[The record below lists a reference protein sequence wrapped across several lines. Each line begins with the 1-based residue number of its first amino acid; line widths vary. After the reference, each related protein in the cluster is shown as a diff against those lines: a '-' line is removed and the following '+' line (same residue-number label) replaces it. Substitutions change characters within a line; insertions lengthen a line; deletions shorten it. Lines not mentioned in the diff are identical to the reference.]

1 MDGDAGRRPEA
12 ALEAIYIA
20 PDAAAPVASVDQV
33 EAVPGQGLAGDRY
46 ADGRGTWSATPG
58 TGREVTLVESEAVE
72 ALARDH
78 GIRIE
83 PGQARRNLLTR
94 GVALND
100 LIGRE
105 FDVGDV
111 RLVGMRT
118 CDPCAH
124 LAELAG
130 EPGLVRGL
138 ARRGGLRAEIV
149 RGGTLRVGDRITVSN
164 VLRSAA
170 RAPSNP
176 KAPKNVMTEAAR
188 ARRTWGLYGPWT
200 RGV

>member
-1 MDGDAGRRPEA
+1 MPEA
-12 ALEAIYIA
+12 VLAAIYIA
-20 PDAAAPVASVDQV
+20 PDAAAPVISLDHV
-33 EAVPGQGLAGDRY
+33 EAVPGKGLAGDRY
-46 ADGRGTWSATPG
+46 ADGRGTWSSTPG
-58 TGREVTLVESEAVE
+58 TGREVTLVESEAIH

-78 GIRIE
+78 GIHIE

-105 FDVGDV
+105 FDVGEV
-111 RLVGMRT
+111 RLVGMRS

-149 RGGTLRVGDRITVSN
+149 GGGILRVGDPITISN
-164 VLRSAA
+164 VLRPAD
-170 RAPSNP
+170 
-176 KAPKNVMTEAAR
+176 
-188 ARRTWGLYGPWT
+188 GPVS
-200 RGV
+200 RV